1 MDIVHFHTLCFFAF
15 HCHTAL
21 PITYNAFN
29 NFFLRAVLKDE
40 MDSDSSFEPLIECNS
55 HPLPQTS
62 TEKAYEGQGAGFT
75 VAMFLTIGLGFLP
88 LGAVYQIVND
98 RSNLTK
104 HQQLVSG
111 VSCAA
116 YCMLIYLYSSYL
128 HLVSRMMMMMM
139 MALSFFVQGPGMIIP
154 CGTPS
159 ILSCT
164 KSAE

>member
-1 MDIVHFHTLCFFAF
+1 MSFISIPFAF
-15 HCHTAL
+15 HFHTAL

-29 NFFLRAVLKDE
+29 NFFLRAILKDE
-40 MDSDSSFEPLIECNS
+40 MDSDSTFEPLIECNS

-62 TEKAYEGQGAGFT
+62 TEKAFEGQGAGFT

-116 YCMLIYLYSSYL
+116 YCMLIYLYSYYL
-128 HLVSRMMMMMM
+128 HLVSPMMMMV
-139 MALSFFVQGPGMIIP
+139 LSCFVQGPGMIIL

-159 ILSCT
+159 ILYCT